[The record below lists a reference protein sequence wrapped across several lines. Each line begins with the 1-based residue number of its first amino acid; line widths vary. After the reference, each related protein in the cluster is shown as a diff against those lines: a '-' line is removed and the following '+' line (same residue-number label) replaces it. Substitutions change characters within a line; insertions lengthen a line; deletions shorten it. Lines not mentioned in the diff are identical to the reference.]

1 MAQTVDEY
9 LSEKYNETGTAG
21 AFYGIEKFY
30 RAVKKDGKY
39 KVSRKQIKNFLLA
52 NQPYTLHRGVKRK
65 FSTRKVI
72 APFAGYQVDL
82 DCAYMTEYTEDNEG
96 FGYFLAGIDCF
107 SKLAYTV
114 PLKSL
119 KGSEVSKAVEI
130 LLNKFPYKFLKA
142 RSDIGSEFKSKLTQ
156 NVFKKLG
163 IEHFYSYNTSTK
175 ASLVERLIK
184 SLKSLLYR
192 YMSTANTHKWV
203 DQIENITNTYNN
215 SYHSTIKR
223 SPASVTKAD
232 EHTLWKRIYDA
243 PIKSTKVRQKLLPAK
258 HLLKLNDTVRLSS
271 VKGKFDRDFHQHWS
285 REHFL
290 VSELLFKQGIP
301 VYKIKDLKNEPIIGT
316 FYHDELQRII
326 VDDEKDTYIIEKI
339 EKRRGAKSYVK
350 WLGWDRRFNT
360 WLDNST
366 IKNYQTRK

>member
-1 MAQTVDEY
+1 MAQAIDDY
-9 LSEKYNETGTAG
+9 LSEKYKESGSGG
-21 AFYGIEKFY
+21 AFYGVDKFY
-30 RAVKKDGKY
+30 KAIKKDGKY

-65 FSTRKVI
+65 FPTRKVI
-72 APFAGYQVDL
+72 APFAGYQIDL
-82 DCAYMTEYTEDNEG
+82 DCAYMTEYTDQNDG
-96 FGYFLAGIDCF
+96 YGYFLAAIDCF

-130 LLNKFPYKFLKA
+130 LLNKFPHQIVKA
-142 RSDIGSEFKSKLTQ
+142 RTDLGSEFRSRLTK
-156 NVFKKLG
+156 NVFKKHG
-163 IEHFYSYNTSTK
+163 IEHFYAYNTSTK

-184 SLKSLLYR
+184 TLKTLLYR
-192 YMSTANTHKWV
+192 YMTTENTHKWI

-215 SYHSTIKR
+215 TYHRTIKR
-223 SPASVTKAD
+223 APASVTKSD
-232 EHTLWKRIYDA
+232 EHTLWKRVYDA
-243 PIKSTKVRQKLLPAK
+243 PAKTLEKPLPTK
-258 HLLKLNDTVRLSS
+258 HLLQLNDTVRLSS

-326 VDDEKDTYIIEKI
+326 VDDERDTYIIEKV
-339 EKRRGAKSYVK
+339 EKKRGNKSYVK
-350 WLGWDRRFNT
+350 WAGWDRRFNT
-360 WLDNST
+360 WIPTAS
-366 IKNYQTRK
+366 IKNYQISK